1 MNGTGGG
8 GLELEKGQLGRQIHG
23 SAGEGIRW
31 EGTASSG
38 KMSSDRHICAVAHD
52 TPLYNS
58 ACMYVCVC
66 VVCVVYCDEEEFC
79 GDRHALCVDSAER
92 RTNPLEAL
100 KLHRH

>member
-1 MNGTGGG
+1 MEPGVG

-23 SAGEGIRW
+23 SAGEGIQW

-38 KMSSDRHICAVAHD
+38 KMSSDRHICAVAHN

-66 VVCVVYCDEEEFC
+66 VMYVLYIVM
-79 GDRHALCVDSAER
+79 RRNSAVTDMPFVLTLLR
-92 RTNPLEAL
+92 DAQTL
-100 KLHRH
+100 